1 MDIEEKTFVVNH
13 DSPSKDDLFWKETNK
28 EISVCLQYDD
38 KKTTFVDI
46 GSNEGIWSFLLRDKY
61 DFIHSFE
68 PIKNN
73 FNHLKHNLSD
83 FLNVKVY
90 NCAIS
95 DKIEKFEMV
104 NGARPSMIGFNCGMT
119 ARKENFK
126 KAIREF
132 NNFSSEIVNEMIEQ
146 LCYFEMVNSNTLD
159 SYSFKPSLIKIDVEN
174 DEIRVLNGARKTI
187 EKYSPVLYV
196 ENNFKPVFEELKET
210 ILSMDYVSVP
220 EHPWIHIRK

>member
-1 MDIEEKTFVVNH
+1 MDIEEKPFVVNH
-13 DSPSKDDLFWKETNK
+13 NSPAIDDLFWKETNN
-28 EISVCLQYDD
+28 EISICLRYDD

-68 PIKNN
+68 PIKKN

-83 FLNVKVY
+83 FLNVQVY

-95 DKIEKFEMV
+95 DKIEKFEMI
-104 NGARPSMIGFNCGMT
+104 NGAESSMTGFNCGMT
-119 ARKENFK
+119 ARKENFVE
-126 KAIREF
+126 AIKEF
-132 NNFSSEIVNEMIEQ
+132 NNLDSEVENEEIEKK
-146 LCYFEMVNSNTLD
+146 CYFEIVNSNTLD

-196 ENNFKPVFEELKET
+196 EDNFKPLSEKLIDT
-210 ILSMDYVSVP
+210 ILSMNYVAVP